1 LNHGGADE
9 SLGAIAR
16 QTVLAW
22 SCGLAIVGSVESDD
36 GERLPGSLARTR
48 VGWDTGEV
56 TETPTWELVLD
67 AARELHARVGEFRL
81 DELIRQVQAAD
92 PARGRG
98 TIQPTV
104 QGMTV
109 NAGTGPLSPCGKPL
123 YRVRRGYYTLVG

>member
-1 LNHGGADE
+1 
-9 SLGAIAR
+9 
-16 QTVLAW
+16 
-22 SCGLAIVGSVESDD
+22 
-36 GERLPGSLARTR
+36 
-48 VGWDTGEV
+48 V